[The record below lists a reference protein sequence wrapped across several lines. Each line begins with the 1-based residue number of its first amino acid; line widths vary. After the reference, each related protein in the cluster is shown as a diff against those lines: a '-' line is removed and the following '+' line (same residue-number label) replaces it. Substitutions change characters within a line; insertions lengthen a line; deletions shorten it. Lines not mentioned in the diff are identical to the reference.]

1 MDSKEL
7 TVELVR
13 NGLSIPEA
21 ANRIGIGKKAFY
33 SKMKGESQFKLCEI
47 QKLKSLLNLSAGRI
61 CEIFFADEVS

>member
-1 MDSKEL
+1 MDSVEL
-7 TVELVR
+7 TVELMR

-47 QKLKSLLNLSAGRI
+47 QKLKTLLNLSTERI
-61 CEIFFADEVS
+61 GEIFFADEVS